1 MIAAANDTFIF
12 VKKASGTPVP
22 MRVSPVT
29 LTRRIGTVSREKSL
43 SAMAKQPRNA
53 TPIATQHFT
62 RRERS
67 SARWEVKGICTSAA
81 GPLPRLLLTFFFCDG
96 CWGWRGGVRWSFRG
110 RTILVGGVGGSI
122 FDFVLHLAELVF
134 KLIGGT
140 TKFRHTFAEGAC
152 KFWELLGTEHDECQS
167 QNQKQLGHA
176 DAEHEP
182 KLFDFMLLIKLSTIA
197 QLPLFPFS
205 QVVTA
210 LEVWLFC
217 SVTAQV
223 VALGMARSAVVV
235 DPEYLK
241 HDPGEFHP
249 ERPERIKV
257 LLDLA
262 DKLDHQRFQILP
274 PMAASR
280 SDIEACHGADYVKL
294 IESTSKT
301 NHYALD
307 GDTITCRDSFGVGLL
322 AVGGFLRLI

>member
-1 MIAAANDTFIF
+1 IF

-81 GPLPRLLLTFFFCDG
+81 GPLPRLLLTFFLLRRLRGMERRRQMVFLGQNHPFC
-96 CWGWRGGVRWSFRG
+96 
-110 RTILVGGVGGSI
+110 GVGGSI

-152 KFWELLGTEHDECQS
+152 KFWELLGTEHDERQS

-176 DAEHEP
+176 DAEHDH
-182 KLFDFMLLIKLSTIA
+182 KLFDFMLLIKFSTIPH
-197 QLPLFPFS
+197 LPLFPFS
-205 QVVTA
+205 QGVTA
-210 LEVWLFC
+210 LEAGCFAAW
-217 SVTAQV
+217 
-223 VALGMARSAVVV
+223 
-235 DPEYLK
+235 
-241 HDPGEFHP
+241 
-249 ERPERIKV
+249 RPRW
-257 LLDLA
+257 
-262 DKLDHQRFQILP
+262 
-274 PMAASR
+274 
-280 SDIEACHGADYVKL
+280 
-294 IESTSKT
+294 
-301 NHYALD
+301 
-307 GDTITCRDSFGVGLL
+307 
-322 AVGGFLRLI
+322 